1 MGKLISLINVTLD
14 GFCDSQY
21 VNANAEFH
29 EFVHTLLAD
38 AHTVAFG
45 RGTFEMFQMVWPG
58 VLANPDSPASQVKIA
73 QALNDIHK
81 IAFSGSLQQISW
93 PNSKIV
99 AHADTE
105 NIRKIKASGNK
116 NLLTIGSPGLVAE
129 LTALGLVD
137 EYYFSVQSVIA
148 GSGNSRLF
156 SKQILPERQPLQFI
170 DSRPLASG
178 VQILHYGNPAVQ

>member
-29 EFVHTLLAD
+29 GFVHTLLAGT
-38 AHTVAFG
+38 HTVVFG
-45 RGTFEMFQMVWPG
+45 RHTFEMFQTIWPG
-58 VLANPDSPASQVKIA
+58 VLANPDSPASQVKMA
-73 QALNDIHK
+73 QALNDIDK
-81 IAFSGSLQQISW
+81 IAFSGSLLQTTW
-93 PNSKIV
+93 PNSKII
-99 AHADTE
+99 ARADIE
-105 NIRKIKASGNK
+105 SIRKLKAGSDK

-148 GSGNSRLF
+148 GGGNSRLF
-156 SKQILPERQPLQFI
+156 SKVTLPERKALQFI
-170 DSRPLASG
+170 DSHPLTSG
-178 VQILHYGNPAVQ
+178 VQILHYSNPAVQ